1 MLEFNLII
9 ANIIEIIE
17 STLATIIETIE
28 SALAIIRCLTYS
40 T

>member
-9 ANIIEIIE
+9 ANMIETIE
-17 STLATIIETIE
+17 STLATIIGTVEF
-28 SALAIIRCLTYS
+28 ALAIMKCLTHS

>member
-9 ANIIEIIE
+9 ANMIEIIE
-17 STLATIIETIE
+17 STLATMIETTE
-28 SALAIIRCLTYS
+28 SALAIIEYLTHS

>member
-9 ANIIEIIE
+9 ANIIETTE
-17 STLATIIETIE
+17 SALATIIETAE
-28 SALAIIRCLTYS
+28 SALAIMKCLAHS

>member
-9 ANIIEIIE
+9 ANIIETIE
-17 STLATIIETIE
+17 STLATIVETIE
-28 SALAIIRCLTYS
+28 SALAIMKCLAHS